1 MLGLKAFVSCVQSLK
16 ATYESLAQDLRK
28 IKEVYHHRKGGT
40 DLSWE
45 RKMEELT
52 ISVVEY
58 VGARRDMIDLYP
70 HLEQHG
76 VVVFPST
83 TCLVPCSFPKI
94 CVEANLVFAIL
105 LNTDIAY

>member
-70 HLEQHG
+70 HLEQHVI
-76 VVVFPST
+76 VVYLLA
-83 TCLVPCSFPKI
+83 TCLAPCSFLKPVLRQI
-94 CVEANLVFAIL
+94 WFLIFFVNA
-105 LNTDIAY
+105 DITY